1 MEGLASG
8 REHRQFS
15 SHSKREGVFL
25 MKYEVR
31 SLVDVEKD
39 REGVGSFQGTKQVE
53 VQKGKV
59 I

>member
-1 MEGLASG
+1 
-8 REHRQFS
+8 
-15 SHSKREGVFL
+15 